1 MFLISEHLDS
11 IHIEID
17 FFDIYG
23 VFMYMRCPCPESQ
36 QPTTTFQYWSA
47 ALTAT
52 DRWRTGAWQLKD
64 YCEKYIFLEFLP
76 I

>member
-1 MFLISEHLDS
+1 MS
-11 IHIEID
+11 
-17 FFDIYG
+17 
-23 VFMYMRCPCPESQ
+23 RESATHHYF
-36 QPTTTFQYWSA
+36 PILEP
-47 ALTAT
+47 ALTGT